1 MDRLMQF
8 LFPKKKRLSP
18 QEKSRAVFERRARE
32 QFLRL
37 KRIGLGISIMSL

>member
-1 MDRLMQF
+1 MKEFISRLF
-8 LFPKKKRLSP
+8 TKKKRLSP
-18 QEKSRAVFERRARE
+18 QEKSQVVFERRARE